1 MTEKTLFNRVG
12 ISIALYIAIA
22 IGVQY
27 LLSWIIGAF
36 FPILYYKE
44 LTQWLLSLIPMYVVA
59 LPVSRAVLKTL
70 PERKLYQNE
79 MRPGKWIQMFLILM
93 ALMYIGNIIGT
104 IITSVLGSGTGLDFT
119 VPVEEMISGSNLLSV
134 FVFSVLLTPLVEEYL
149 FRKLLIDR
157 LIVTG
162 DKTAIIVTSLIF
174 AVMHGNISQF
184 CYTFA
189 VGLALAYVY
198 IRTGKMRYNV
208 GLHMLFNFCGG
219 FIPAVFM
226 KYVDIDNL
234 LNYALQGNLSGL
246 LYYAGP
252 LLGFMVYE
260 LCMIAMGIAGLVLLV
275 SKRRQIVLRQGELP
289 LRAKEVAKQFFTTPG
304 MLLWIVGGVVLFALN
319 IG

>member
-119 VPVEEMISGSNLLSV
+119 APVEEMISGSNLLSV
-134 FVFSVLLTPLVEEYL
+134 FVFSVLLAPLV
-149 FRKLLIDR
+149 
-157 LIVTG
+157 
-162 DKTAIIVTSLIF
+162 
-174 AVMHGNISQF
+174 
-184 CYTFA
+184 
-189 VGLALAYVY
+189 
-198 IRTGKMRYNV
+198 
-208 GLHMLFNFCGG
+208 
-219 FIPAVFM
+219 
-226 KYVDIDNL
+226 
-234 LNYALQGNLSGL
+234 
-246 LYYAGP
+246 
-252 LLGFMVYE
+252 
-260 LCMIAMGIAGLVLLV
+260 
-275 SKRRQIVLRQGELP
+275 
-289 LRAKEVAKQFFTTPG
+289 
-304 MLLWIVGGVVLFALN
+304 
-319 IG
+319 